1 MNVKKIVWDALGYP
15 LSDWKKV
22 LIYGFIGLF
31 TTTAVFRGFIALN
44 GLTNPYLIAFL
55 VFIELIV
62 SIYFTGYF
70 LRIIKT
76 SLFGMQKLP
85 QFNSILEML
94 SDGIKV
100 FLIGIVFM
108 IPIIMVI
115 IVFTVLSSTALQI
128 IVNQALLNGFNLQN
142 LIGVLMSL
150 GVGIGFIYAIFY
162 IILILPIFI
171 MSIVNMANND
181 DKLGAAF
188 RFNEIY
194 KKIGHIGWVNVII
207 WYLLTGI
214 IFLSILGVIGTLIIV
229 IFSLINNIDVGGLL
243 ISVVL
248 VPYLYMYFARSA
260 ALLYLSE

>member
-31 TTTAVFRGFIALN
+31 TTTAAFRGFIALN
-44 GLTNPYLIAFL
+44 GLTNPYLIALL
-55 VFIELIV
+55 VSIELIV

-70 LRIIKT
+70 LRIIKI
-76 SLFGMQKLP
+76 SLSGIQKLP

-100 FLIGIVFM
+100 FLVGIVFM
-108 IPIIMVI
+108 IPIILVI

-128 IVNQALLNGFNLQN
+128 IINQALLNGFNIQN

-150 GVGIGFIYAIFY
+150 GVGIGFIYATFY
-162 IILILPIFI
+162 IIIVLPIFI
-171 MSIVNMANND
+171 VSLVNMANNN

-188 RFNEIY
+188 RFHEIY
-194 KKIGHIGWVNVII
+194 KKIGHIGWINLII

-214 IFLSILGVIGTLIIV
+214 TFLSILVVIGTLIIV
-229 IFSLINNIDVGGLL
+229 IFSLINSIDIGGLL

-248 VPYLYMYFARSA
+248 IPYLYMYFARSA
-260 ALLYLSE
+260 ALLYMS